1 MDALLD
7 LVSQRS
13 MCAGNTDFYSFVD
26 CGGNL
31 RSGAS
36 FGRGSSRR
44 GSRLSMA
51 PWRGLLAF
59 LGLCYVGHV
68 SCYLPVGPTE
78 HGLVKSHPRRRA
90 SSTSFVV
97 MKGAKELEGWVSSRF
112 RDVKDKARVEG
123 VYGDRPEA
131 AV

>member
-1 MDALLD
+1 MFTRLLTVAVMSG
-7 LVSQRS
+7 LVQASEE
-13 MCAGNTDFYSFVD
+13 
-26 CGGNL
+26 GG
-31 RSGAS
+31 RPKRIKAK
-36 FGRGSSRR
+36 
-44 GSRLSMA
+44 SMA